1 MIWGLCPQNAV
12 QSGGHT
18 DKQTLKAVATA
29 NVAVTAM
36 AAKMAKI
43 FRIGALLCV

>member
-12 QSGGHT
+12 QSVGHT
-18 DKQTLKAVATA
+18 DKQTLKA

-43 FRIGALLCV
+43 FRIGASLCV

>member
-36 AAKMAKI
+36 AAKI
-43 FRIGALLCV
+43 FRIGASLCV